1 MKEIEFERYSVNGRK
16 DLLHFV
22 EDIVEKDIYTRIAE
36 NTGKWIDELNIISNM
51 LTREGLVCAGMNSP
65 PINDPDFKKLGN
77 NIFLYRGKEIR
88 LRGLWVK
95 KKVNKTLSEATGQS
109 LEELANSCF
118 GWSQYPM
125 GSSASIKINKEFLDI
140 PIETFLPENFE
151 NTGKLI
157 REKKRPIIQFKSYH
171 NGKEINIFAKGS
183 CITHWFYYPD
193 AKPKF
198 RLTKLSGV
206 HNQSSETEMKKTL
219 EMARIGINVPNIVGY
234 YKGSVEEFLFLEE
247 VVGDDPGKVLE
258 RNKHKIIQTDAEMLA
273 KLCLAGYRK
282 QGFSDFDDKI
292 FDGERLY
299 LIDVDE
305 CVDLYGFL
313 NPNYRDVLLN
323 PKDNSRLKA
332 FRKMQRNVFKGM
344 LKDTLFNYRNNLTS
358 TKDDM
363 IEYINKFYDIMGW
376 KVYEREVSKLTTF
389 EKHYITHDTLM
400 SEMSHS
406 D

>member
-1 MKEIEFERYSVNGRK
+1 MKEIEFERYSVNRRK

-65 PINDPDFKKLGN
+65 PINDPNFKKLGN

-109 LEELANSCF
+109 SEELANSCF

-140 PIETFLPENFE
+140 PIENFLPENFE

-157 REKKRPIIQFKSYH
+157 REGKRSIIKFKSYH

-198 RLTKLSGV
+198 RLTKLSGL

-234 YKGSVEEFLFLEE
+234 YKGSVEEFLFLEG
-247 VVGDDPGKVLE
+247 VVGDDPGKDLG
-258 RNKHKIIQTDAEMLA
+258 R
-273 KLCLAGYRK
+273 
-282 QGFSDFDDKI
+282 DKKKKKK
-292 FDGERLY
+292 
-299 LIDVDE
+299 
-305 CVDLYGFL
+305 
-313 NPNYRDVLLN
+313 
-323 PKDNSRLKA
+323 KDNSRLKA

-376 KVYEREVSKLTTF
+376 KVYEREVSKLAPF